1 MTNRRRVR
9 AFFVAGMVA
18 VVTTVGLG
26 CVARALPNT
35 SQPQLSLNRLIRT
48 SPFVGSTVSV
58 RDNEGTAYVASDDA
72 LWMADDNS
80 NSIYEIDRTTG
91 ALRRQISV
99 TAFVNAPRL
108 GVGTPAG
115 TTRNQDLEA
124 IAYDANAD
132 VLFAFSGST
141 SSVPTAYR
149 LARDASHR
157 FQVESWQP
165 LSSEHTG
172 AGWRLADGRLYLA
185 NGSSLTT
192 YDYATNTLGATF
204 SISGLTKIFGIDFD
218 DASGDLVAV
227 NSSEQ
232 LIRAS
237 MSTRNILPGWTIG
250 LTGFGIADSRAVEV
264 IGNQLFVSDGLDTR
278 AATDPMNHAIFVFD
292 VAGPG
297 PTRPTASFLAS
308 ATSGLRPLPVTFT
321 DTSTGNPTAWSWTFG
336 DGTTSTAQSPTHT
349 YTATGT
355 FTATLTAANS
365 GGSSSASRTITV
377 SEPASGTTVSLDADT
392 YVNTDSPTKNY
403 ATYPVLKLHSPT
415 AEYRPLI
422 KFTLAGFTRAP
433 TSVRLRL
440 YVTDASDRGGD
451 WFAMSNAWTE
461 SGVVWNNAPAPTGPA
476 VASVGPV
483 AINTWIDVDL
493 TAAVTGNGTY
503 SFAATS
509 VSTNTL
515 IFSSREG
522 SFAPQV
528 IVTP

>member
-1 MTNRRRVR
+1 MTNRRRAR
-9 AFFVAGMVA
+9 AFLVAGMVA
-18 VVTTVGLG
+18 VAATVALG

-48 SPFVGSTVSV
+48 SPFVGTTVSV
-58 RDNEGTAYVASDDA
+58 RDNEGTAYVASDNA

-80 NSIYEIDRTTG
+80 NSIYEIDQTAG

-132 VLFAFSGST
+132 VLYAFSGST

-185 NGSSLTT
+185 NGSSLNT

-237 MSTRNILPGWTIG
+237 MSTHTILPGWKIS
-250 LTGFGIADSRAVEV
+250 LSGFGVADSRAVEI

-278 AATDPMNHAIFVFD
+278 ASTDPMNHAIFVLD
-292 VAGPG
+292 VTGPG
-297 PTRPTASFLAS
+297 PTAPAASFLAS

-321 DTSTGNPTAWSWTFG
+321 NTSTGSPTAWSWTFG
-336 DGTTSTAQSPTHT
+336 DGATSTAASPSHT
-349 YTATGT
+349 YTTTGT
-355 FTATLTAANS
+355 FLATLTASNS
-365 GGSSSASRTITV
+365 GGSTSASRTITV
-377 SEPASGTTVSLDADT
+377 SEPVSGTTVSLDADT

-415 AEYRPLI
+415 AEYRPLV
-422 KFTLAGFTRAP
+422 KFTLAGFTGAP
-433 TSVRLRL
+433 RSVKLRL

-451 WFAMSNAWTE
+451 WFAVSNAWTE
-461 SGVVWNNAPAPTGPA
+461 TGVTWNNAPAPTAPA
-476 VASVGPV
+476 VASVGAA
-483 AINTWIDVDL
+483 AIDTWIDVDL
-493 TAAVTGNGTY
+493 TAAVPGNGTY

-522 SFAPQV
+522 SIAPQV